1 MDAERGGREIFLGAG
16 HLDAADDLRKAHAH
30 VVLQHTGE
38 IGLVIMERSRQRA
51 QAHGTVVLL
60 DILQNCAAV
69 GTGRFI
75 ARGAKHGGASGLC
88 AEHGSKEDLCPA
100 HGGEIR
106 ERRLGRALLDEL
118 VQRREHVSRLKV
130 RRHAH
135 IIHFI
140 LAVHRFAEENAHFVA
155 ARHEIAELRIKRG
168 AAHMQRYDVRVRR
181 DGLDVRRVRRND
193 DNAADADGDGRSGKE
208 ELALALENDGD
219 RKVVILRGIRAQVGE
234 NTRHGNIAAGR
245 KDCVLTGNMRR
256 AGLRRRG
263 VLKERGGIH
272 RLRINDLTDLFHGML
287 DLGIGRGNSTRSGKE
302 IVLFHHIKR
311 LAKGGANA
319 GLAVIGREKLLE
331 LLYRCL

>member
-38 IGLVIMERSRQRA
+38 ISLVIMERSRQRA

-60 DILQNCAAV
+60 DVLQNCAAV

-75 ARGAKHGGASGLC
+75 ARGTKHGGAPGLC
-88 AEHGSKEDLCPA
+88 AEHGRKEDLCPA

-135 IIHFI
+135 IIHFV
-140 LAVHRFAEENAHFVA
+140 LAVHRLAEENAHFVA
-155 ARHEIAELRIKRG
+155 ARHEIAELR
-168 AAHMQRYDVRVRR
+168 
-181 DGLDVRRVRRND
+181 
-193 DNAADADGDGRSGKE
+193 DADGDGRSGKE

-245 KDCVLTGNMRR
+245 KDCVLTGNMSC
-256 AGLRRRG
+256 AGLRR
-263 VLKERGGIH
+263 
-272 RLRINDLTDLFHGML
+272 
-287 DLGIGRGNSTRSGKE
+287 
-302 IVLFHHIKR
+302 
-311 LAKGGANA
+311 
-319 GLAVIGREKLLE
+319 
-331 LLYRCL
+331 